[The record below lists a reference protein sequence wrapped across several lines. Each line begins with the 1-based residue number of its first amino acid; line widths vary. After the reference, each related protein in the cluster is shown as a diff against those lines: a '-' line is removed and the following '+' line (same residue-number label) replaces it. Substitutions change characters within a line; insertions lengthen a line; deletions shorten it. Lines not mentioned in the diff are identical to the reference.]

1 MSSKYVVI
9 NSTAICI
16 RMFDAHSDAVE
27 YAKLD
32 AKERGLPRYVY
43 KLVADVVVETR
54 TVVEVIEHEQ

>member
-9 NSTAICI
+9 NSTAACI
-16 RMFDAHSDAVE
+16 RMFDTHSDAVE

-32 AKERGLPRYVY
+32 AKVRELPRYVY

-54 TVVEVIEHEQ
+54 TVVEVIEHE